1 MKRWCVVA
9 SIAGVMGNMMS
20 LNAEEDLDATE
31 TAEPGQEHLAPF
43 LALDRLLRYARS
55 EALSQHR
62 EKTASL
68 IEAAIFS
75 LSDTAGFSRH

>member
-1 MKRWCVVA
+1 MSSDREDD
-9 SIAGVMGNMMS
+9 IA
-20 LNAEEDLDATE
+20 AIEDDGQ
-31 TAEPGQEHLAPF
+31 GQEPLAPF

-68 IEAAIFS
+68 IEAAIIS
-75 LSDTAGFSRH
+75 LPDTTGLLKQ